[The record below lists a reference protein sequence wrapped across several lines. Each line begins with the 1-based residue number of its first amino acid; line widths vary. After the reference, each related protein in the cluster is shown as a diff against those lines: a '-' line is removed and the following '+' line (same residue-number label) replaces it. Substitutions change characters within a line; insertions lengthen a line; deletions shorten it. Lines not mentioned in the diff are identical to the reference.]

1 MSDGPRILIFEPE
14 ATGHQIEYLRHILTS
29 IDQSFENSRIILL
42 TTIYAANHPNYLR
55 LADEFRHLVT
65 TRLVPAVPGRNRL
78 LAFLEQDY
86 ERQWRRAEQLH
97 RGLIEIGVDNVDF
110 VFVPH
115 LESVGLLQLALRR
128 SLFSGKPWA
137 TIAIAI
143 RFHHRKCRIEG
154 PVRPIDVLQNICFR
168 WVLRDLGLACLGTID
183 PYLPQF
189 ASSPKVRYCPNPSA
203 FPDLSSPEESRA
215 AYGIR
220 SDTFVVLVYGILD
233 RRKCIGVLLEAAARV
248 RDELDLTLF
257 LAGPQQV
264 EHLAPLLSGE
274 AARKLRERNSLVEV
288 NRFILHSE
296 DIDPFG
302 AADVS
307 WAFFERNFVYSS
319 NVLVQSGLARRPVI
333 ARRQGV
339 VGRLVEDHNLGFAL
353 TSEEPEIVASALQ
366 RLAENPAL
374 CREMG
379 ENGARAFAQN
389 TPENF
394 ARPILDG
401 IRRALGRTHERPE
414 PSRRQLPEVTDV

>member
-1 MSDGPRILIFEPE
+1 MSDGPQILIFEPE

-29 IDQSFENSRIILL
+29 IDQSIGNSRIILL
-42 TTIYAANHPNYLR
+42 TTTYAANHPNYLR
-55 LADEFRHLVT
+55 MADEFRHLVT

-128 SLFSGKPWA
+128 SLFGGKPWA
-137 TIAIAI
+137 TIAIAV
-143 RFHHRKCRIEG
+143 RFHHRKCGIEG
-154 PVRPIDVLQNICFR
+154 PVRPIDVVQNICFR
-168 WVLRDLGLACLGTID
+168 RVIRDPALACFGTVN
-183 PYLPQF
+183 PYLSSF
-189 ASSPKVRYCPNPSA
+189 AASAKVRYCPEPCA
-203 FPDLSSPEESRA
+203 QPMLSSPDKSRA

-248 RDELDLTLF
+248 RDELDLTVF

-274 AARKLRERNSLVEV
+274 AARKLRERDSLVEV
-288 NRFILHSE
+288 NRFILNGK

-307 WAFFERNFVYSS
+307 WVFYERNFVYNSGA
-319 NVLVQSGLARRPVI
+319 LVYSGLARRPVI
-333 ARRQGV
+333 VRRQGV
-339 VGRLVEDHNLGFAL
+339 VGRLVEDHNLGLAL
-353 TSEEPEIVASALQ
+353 ASEAPEIVASALH
-366 RLAENPAL
+366 RLAGNPAL
-374 CREMG
+374 RREMG
-379 ENGARAFAQN
+379 ENAVRAFAQN

-401 IRRALGRTHERPE
+401 IREALGRTPGPPREIAA
-414 PSRRQLPEVTDV
+414 TG